1 MVRLKSRYLLFEV
14 LYPEQ
19 LRPAQFY
26 SQSRSEPTQ
35 SLHTSENKT
44 DGSTP
49 QDPSQLPPEILTFM
63 QLRQPAINLDSR
75 RVLQILKNSISTN
88 FGVHGAG
95 HTKSTLAVKYF
106 SPRTSTG
113 IIRVARDHVRL
124 VWAALS
130 YINEIEGKKVVI
142 RVVRI
147 SGTIKKC
154 EQAAIARDKK
164 VIAMITNGLKN
175 GTNQNPVAE
184 IQALNSV
191 GESDEDEDEDEQD
204 GY

>member
-88 FGVHGAG
+88 FWGTWRRAHQI
-95 HTKSTLAVKYF
+95 HTSSQVLFATNVYRNNTRSAR
-106 SPRTSTG
+106 PRTFGLGSA
-113 IIRVARDHVRL
+113 IIH
-124 VWAALS
+124 
-130 YINEIEGKKVVI
+130 
-142 RVVRI
+142 
-147 SGTIKKC
+147 
-154 EQAAIARDKK
+154 
-164 VIAMITNGLKN
+164 
-175 GTNQNPVAE
+175 
-184 IQALNSV
+184 
-191 GESDEDEDEDEQD
+191 
-204 GY
+204 